1 MNYDKEQTHILN
13 SGMTLEEAEKHLD
26 EYIDWSNA
34 IVDAAVARL
43 EAQDNA
49 PEP

>member
-1 MNYDKEQTHILN
+1 MNHDKKETRTLN
-13 SGMTLEEAEKHLD
+13 SGTTLAEAEKHLD
-26 EYIDWSNA
+26 EYIGRSNA

-49 PEP
+49 SEP